1 MRTLRPEP
9 DGAPVILRV
18 DGLTVKRPR
27 FTLWPINFSAVAGER
42 IALVGPNGAGKSTTM
57 TALAGLLPTYR
68 GNIFLG
74 GEELRSIL
82 PEARARL
89 GLLPEKVPAYDEV
102 TVAGHF
108 AFLGAFQPR
117 WNAALASELLGRLR
131 VDPGQK
137 MGKLSKGN
145 RVKVGYIA
153 AEAIE
158 PKLLLL
164 DEPTSGLDP
173 VIRGELLEILDERLH
188 ASPDRVLI
196 FSTHI
201 LEDIDRIAQRV
212 LLINEGRLVADLP
225 VSALADGSRSIAQ
238 SLYERIRANA

>member
-1 MRTLRPEP
+1 M
-9 DGAPVILRV
+9 VLRV
-18 DGLTVKRPR
+18 DGLALERSR
-27 FTLWPINFSAVAGER
+27 FTLWPMHFSAVAGER

-57 TALAGLLPTYR
+57 TALAGLLPSYQ

-117 WNAALASELLGRLR
+117 WNSALARELLGRLR

-137 MGKLSKGN
+137 IGKLSKGN

-158 PKLLLL
+158 PDVLLL

-173 VIRGELLEILDERLH
+173 VVRGELLEIVDERLCSH
-188 ASPDRVLI
+188 PERLLI

-212 LLINEGRLVADLP
+212 LLINDGRLVDDIP
-225 VSALADGSRSIAQ
+225 VSAIADGSRSIAQ

>member
-1 MRTLRPEP
+1 M
-9 DGAPVILRV
+9 VLRV
-18 DGLTVKRPR
+18 EGLTVERPR
-27 FTLWPINFSAVAGER
+27 FTLWPMNFSAAAGER

-57 TALAGLLPTYR
+57 TALAGLLPSYQ
-68 GNIFLG
+68 GNIFLDG
-74 GEELRSIL
+74 AELRSIL

-102 TVAGHF
+102 SVAGHF
-108 AFLGAFQPR
+108 AFLAAFQPR
-117 WNAALASELLGRLR
+117 WNSALASELVARLR
-131 VDPGQK
+131 VDLGQRI
-137 MGKLSKGN
+137 GKLSKGN
-145 RVKVGYIA
+145 RVKVGYIT

-158 PKLLLL
+158 PEVLLL

-188 ASPDRVLI
+188 DSPRRVLI

-212 LLINEGRLVADLP
+212 LLINDGRLVDDLP
-225 VSALADGSRSIAQ
+225 VSALSDGSRSIAQ